1 MFLVV
6 QHQTRL
12 KTKLGEEKS
21 ELKKCVKLTEDA
33 RAAEIRARKKNL
45 HIDPSSTGKV
55 IEIDPYADADADQK
69 RVRFAGEGSRR
80 NPNVLVRHLGKE
92 NISRKPGIEAAIREE
107 NARRQLTLEQK
118 KAARMRGLAA
128 LRRAKMERPPR
139 TTESYFE
146 DTDPDATA
154 GAEDT
159 DTDVSQ
165 SINAQVTWR
174 RRPTPDENDE
184 VDFIP
189 SRLPRPSSSTTSS
202 INDSAESSL
211 HATISRPS
219 IRGAFDLRET
229 DIHTIPPGTDIV
241 RQFHGQASGAK
252 SNIPAPAPST
262 ATAEKHKK
270 EQDFIAKV
278 LEGFEMSDRENLQV
292 NIEVEEQTTLHSSAS
307 SSRDDTTGTT
317 TYSSPNSSSDITRE
331 KFLSKEWKTTT
342 DIKKLIGTLRSD
354 DRKQSDTTRKNME
367 LKTYIER
374 LLKMKREEIANLS
387 ITDTTSE
394 MSSISNNNNNI
405 SSPSIE
411 SETTTQQGFASST
424 PASILVSSGTSSSGK
439 SSQSKSVRFKDQD
452 ELDAT
457 YRPSSSKL
465 ILSKEEEEKVKFTV
479 EVQAKNFVK
488 SIKSN

>member
-1 MFLVV
+1 M
-6 QHQTRL
+6 

-45 HIDPSSTGKV
+45 RIDPSSTGKV
-55 IEIDPYADADADQK
+55 IEIDPYADANDDVK
-69 RVRFAGEGSRR
+69 RVRFAGSGRD
-80 NPNVLVRHLGKE
+80 PNVLVRHLGKE

-107 NARRQLTLEQK
+107 TASRQLTLDQK

-128 LRRAKMERPPR
+128 LRRAKMERPR

-146 DTDPDATA
+146 DTDPDAA
-154 GAEDT
+154 VEDT
-159 DTDVSQ
+159 TDSDVSQ
-165 SINAQVTWR
+165 SINAQVHR
-174 RRPTPDENDE
+174 ISRPRPTFDSDEI
-184 VDFIP
+184 DFIP
-189 SRLPRPSSSTTSS
+189 SRLPRPSSSTST

-219 IRGAFDLRET
+219 IRGAFDLKET
-229 DIHTIPPGTDIV
+229 DIQLPPGADIV
-241 RQFHGQASGAK
+241 GQFYGQASGAK
-252 SNIPAPAPST
+252 SNIPAPSST
-262 ATAEKHKK
+262 TEKHKK

-307 SSRDDTTGTT
+307 SRVDTI
-317 TYSSPNSSSDITRE
+317 YSSSNSSSDITRE
-331 KFLSKEWKTTT
+331 KFLSKEWKTST

-354 DRKQSDTTRKNME
+354 RKPSDKTRNTE

-374 LLKMKREEIANLS
+374 LLKMKREEIVNLS

-394 MSSISNNNNNI
+394 MSSTSNSNII

-424 PASILVSSGTSSSGK
+424 PASILVNSGTSSSSGK

-457 YRPSSSKL
+457 YQPSSSSKQ
-465 ILSKEEEEKVKFTV
+465 ILSKEEEDKVREERNV
-479 EVQAKNFVK
+479 LVVL
-488 SIKSN
+488 

>member
-1 MFLVV
+1 M
-6 QHQTRL
+6 
-12 KTKLGEEKS
+12 KTKLREEKS
-21 ELKKCVKLTEDA
+21 ELKKCVKITEDA

-107 NARRQLTLEQK
+107 NARRQLTLDQK

-146 DTDPDATA
+146 DTDPDAAA

-174 RRPTPDENDE
+174 PRPTPDENDE

-189 SRLPRPSSSTTSS
+189 SRLPRPSSSTTST

-219 IRGAFDLRET
+219 VKGAFDLRET

-241 RQFHGQASGAK
+241 TQFHGQASGAK
-252 SNIPAPAPST
+252 SNIPAPPST

-307 SSRDDTTGTT
+307 SSRDDTTGNT

-354 DRKQSDTTRKNME
+354 DRKPSDKTRNTE

-374 LLKMKREEIANLS
+374 LLKMKREEIVNLS

-394 MSSISNNNNNI
+394 MSSISNSNII
-405 SSPSIE
+405 SSPSIQ

-424 PASILVSSGTSSSGK
+424 PASILVSSGTTSSSGK
-439 SSQSKSVRFKDQD
+439 SSQNKSVRFKDQD

-479 EVQAKNFVK
+479 EDQK
-488 SIKSN
+488 I

>member
-107 NARRQLTLEQK
+107 TASRQLTLDQK

-128 LRRAKMERPPR
+128 LKRAKMERPR

-146 DTDPDATA
+146 DTDPEAA
-154 GAEDT
+154 AVVDT
-159 DTDVSQ
+159 TDSDVSQ
-165 SINAQVTWR
+165 SINAQVQR
-174 RRPTPDENDE
+174 ISRPRPKSDVNDE
-184 VDFIP
+184 VDFFP
-189 SRLPRPSSSTTSS
+189 SKLSARPSSSTST
-202 INDSAESSL
+202 IDDSAESSL

-219 IRGAFDLRET
+219 MRGAFDLKET
-229 DIHTIPPGTDIV
+229 DIQLPHPGEDIV
-241 RQFHGQASGAK
+241 GQIYGQASGAK
-252 SNIPAPAPST
+252 SNIPARSPST
-262 ATAEKHKK
+262 IDKKHKK

-292 NIEVEEQTTLHSSAS
+292 NIEVDEQSTLHSSAS
-307 SSRDDTTGTT
+307 SRMATM
-317 TYSSPNSSSDITRE
+317 SSSSSSDITRE
-331 KFLSKEWKTTT
+331 RFLSKEWKTST

-354 DRKQSDTTRKNME
+354 DRKPSDKTRNTE
-367 LKTYIER
+367 LKAYIER
-374 LLKMKREEIANLS
+374 LLKMKREEIVNLS

-394 MSSISNNNNNI
+394 MSSISNSNII
-405 SSPSIE
+405 SSPSIQ
-411 SETTTQQGFASST
+411 SETSTQQGFASST
-424 PASILVSSGTSSSGK
+424 PASILVSSGTTSGSSSGK
-439 SSQSKSVRFKDQD
+439 SSQNKSVRFKDQD

-457 YRPSSSKL
+457 YQPSSSKQ
-465 ILSKEEEEKVKFTV
+465 ILSKEEEDKVRKEQRTLKK
-479 EVQAKNFVK
+479 ALK
-488 SIKSN
+488 SHIYSRILV